1 MELYNRE
8 EEDRMEK
15 FYYFSLWL
23 LKTQVFSFG
32 YVNSETIILDSNK
45 N

>member
-15 FYYFSLWL
+15 FYFSLWL

-32 YVNSETIILDSNK
+32 YVNFETIVLDSNK